1 MVPEFANAAFSMKP
15 NTVSETLVQSPYGF
29 HIIKVTDRME
39 AGSTPFAKVKDE
51 IKFYLETQK
60 QIEVLKKLTE
70 GLMKNAKIE
79 YLNESY
85 NPKKAVK
92 EANPAPVLLSFW

>member
-1 MVPEFANAAFSMKP
+1 M
-15 NTVSETLVQSPYGF
+15 
-29 HIIKVTDRME
+29 
-39 AGSTPFAKVKDE
+39 
-51 IKFYLETQK
+51 
-60 QIEVLKKLTE
+60 KKLTE

-92 EANPAPVLLSFW
+92 EANPAPVKKEEKKKQKSGYFLGDPGRWCCVDRVCSGVCRTYRL

>member
-1 MVPEFANAAFSMKP
+1 
-15 NTVSETLVQSPYGF
+15 
-29 HIIKVTDRME
+29 ME

-92 EANPAPVLLSFW
+92 EAKPAPVKKEEKKK

>member
-1 MVPEFANAAFSMKP
+1 MYKR
-15 NTVSETLVQSPYGF
+15 Q
-29 HIIKVTDRME
+29 
-39 AGSTPFAKVKDE
+39 
-51 IKFYLETQK
+51 
-60 QIEVLKKLTE
+60 VLKKLTE

-92 EANPAPVLLSFW
+92 EANPAPVKKEEKKK